1 MSLLAAEQNMSFA
14 AVRTSYLS
22 VFNPNHEH
30 HIRRLGLIR
39 RVSGDSCFALSVN
52 GVHVFR
58 SGYRSTAA

>member
-1 MSLLAAEQNMSFA
+1 MFFA
-14 AVRTSYLS
+14 VVRTLYLS
-22 VFNPNHEH
+22 VHNPNHEH
-30 HIRRLGLIR
+30 DVRRLGLIR